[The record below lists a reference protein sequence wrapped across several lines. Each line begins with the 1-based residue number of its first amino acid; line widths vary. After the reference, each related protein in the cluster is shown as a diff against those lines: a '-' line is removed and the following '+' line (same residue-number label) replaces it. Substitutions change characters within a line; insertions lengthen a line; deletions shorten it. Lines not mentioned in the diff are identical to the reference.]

1 MTAGAAADLPLY
13 AGLSAAEL
21 DEIGAGL
28 VPRTFADGETLMAQG
43 ERADGAHF
51 LVSGK
56 VRIATKLPGG
66 GETLIAEPG
75 PGALLGELALIRP
88 EPRGASVRANG
99 PVETLFTDRRYFRA
113 ALGQRRTASVKLL
126 RNLIGILTRRLHRTH
141 RRIARHVT
149 DEPKPD
155 HFRPPPR
162 AETGTPVDFDVA
174 AYLGVLPALAGFT
187 DDERAGLFELGEVVQ
202 ASRGTVLDPLAGGWI
217 VVRGAVLAAVTHD
230 TGLHQVHILGPGRFA
245 ALDRRIE
252 PEALALTHV
261 AREQSTLLRLSA
273 EASRRLVDGDDA
285 LAQHALDAIAHHQA
299 GLLLGADRH
308 LTRLVGL
315 SRLYAQHAAR

>member
-1 MTAGAAADLPLY
+1 MTGAAGDLPLY

-21 DEIGAGL
+21 NEVGAGL
-28 VPRTFADGETLMAQG
+28 VPRRFADGETLMAQG

-99 PVETLFTDRRYFRA
+99 RVETLFTDRRYFRA
-113 ALGQRRTASVKLL
+113 ALAQRRLASVKLL
-126 RNLIGILTRRLHRTH
+126 RNLVGILTRRLDRTH
-141 RRIARHVT
+141 RRIAGHIA

-155 HFRPPPR
+155 YFRQAPQP
-162 AETGTPVDFDVA
+162 TDTTPNEFDVA
-174 AYLGVLPALAGFT
+174 AYLEALPSLAEFTADEREQLLALA
-187 DDERAGLFELGEVVQ
+187 DIVAMP
-202 ASRGTVLDPLAGGWI
+202 RGTVLDPAAGGWM
-217 VVRGAVLAAVTHD
+217 VVRGAVLAAIPHD
-230 TGLHQVHILGPGRFA
+230 LGLHQVHVLGPGRFA
-245 ALDRRIE
+245 ALDRQIE
-252 PEALALTHV
+252 GDALELTHV
-261 AREQSTLLRLSA
+261 AQEQSCLLRLSV
-273 EASRRLVDGDDA
+273 EACRRLIDGDDPM
-285 LAQHALDAIAHHQA
+285 AQHALDAFAYHQA

-315 SRLYAQHAAR
+315 SRLYRQHAAG